1 MADAAFTDPDAKPEL
16 LPGVVDATN
25 HIHTNKRKRGSLEHD
40 TSRPAPAQRSAS
52 NSNTGA
58 PFLQTNHAAGDDDM
72 NHFANSDLSAL
83 AQHNNQNGGNANVSD
98 TAAAA
103 LSHHFSMT
111 VPQATELSFQ
121 SQTSG
126 GDNNAS
132 FNMGENNA
140 HIGDYGLD
148 ALKEGTQQ
156 PTGDGSPP
164 GAGGLKPPVGSDEWH
179 KVRRDNHKEGSSS
192 PTDFCKRTQVVCQ
205 LQLS

>member
-1 MADAAFTDPDAKPEL
+1 MADTAFADPDAKPEL

-25 HIHTNKRKRGSLEHD
+25 HIHTNKRKRGSLDHD
-40 TSRPAPAQRSAS
+40 ASRPAPAQRSA
-52 NSNTGA
+52 NNNTGA
-58 PFLQTNHAAGDDDM
+58 SFLQANSTAAEDEM

-121 SQTSG
+121 SQASG

-132 FNMGENNA
+132 FNMDDNNA

-148 ALKEGTQQ
+148 ALKEGTQHQ
-156 PTGDGSPP
+156 TGDGSPP
-164 GAGGLKPPVGSDEWH
+164 SGSAHKPAVGSEEWH
-179 KVRRDNHKEGSSS
+179 KVRRDNHKEGSYQLPNPPAS
-192 PTDFCKRTQVVCQ
+192 P
-205 LQLS
+205 